1 MMQTQYFRGL
11 LDDLSQRTISGVMSW
26 LNVSNLPLR
35 RHLFELFNQPYGH
48 EGSFIAK
55 PTFEPVFSWRPCNLT
70 MEDLGKDLLSKSLI
84 EALNKPYITEEKLK
98 EAEKN
103 KTKPEDYRFGKDI
116 KPYLH
121 QLESWQVLNAKTPK
135 SLVVTSGTGS
145 GKTECFMIPILDGL
159 VREYE
164 QNKAPLEGVQAL
176 FLYPLNALI
185 NSQKD
190 RLLAW
195 TGTFER
201 NVRFCLYNGNTPTE
215 AERGGNKNLSEVADR
230 KTLRASPPP
239 ILVTNATMLEYM
251 LVRNDD
257 QPIIQKSKGKLKWIV
272 LDEAHSYVGSQAAEL
287 SLLIRRVI
295 HAFEVDPNDVRFIA
309 TSATIGDPQGEAGQA
324 LRQFLADVGGINV
337 SQVELR
343 YGVREVPQIAEPKNS
358 TSQKIAELESSE
370 TAETLYDAL
379 LKNPTAYKLRKLFAP
394 SEKNTSI
401 STTRTLDIDDV
412 CGELYG
418 KKKTYPVEEQT
429 NALRW
434 LDVLASAK
442 NRHQTAYLPLR
453 AHIYHQ
459 TMTGIWACADPNC
472 SDKNQHS
479 PKLLDKTWPYG
490 QVYLSPRNHCLC
502 GAPVYELIFCD
513 DCGEVFLNA
522 QENSIDILPYQDDK
536 NIDEFELE
544 RETEE
549 DEDEP
554 SKSQTSYTRL
564 LITNRKFDQANTASE
579 SIDKTTN
586 RYCDKEHPN
595 ALSLEITAAA
605 DILECPSCGV
615 TLNGK
620 QNKIKNGRVGTPYL
634 LGGILPTLLEYAPDG
649 QDDPKNKPYRGR
661 RLLTFNDSRQ
671 GTARIATKLQ
681 QDAERAKVRS
691 WIYHQ
696 VNQINQNAD
705 ENSEI
710 SNLKDLILKAPEVAI
725 KSFLQTQLDVAI
737 SKAQLA
743 ISTMSFNDL
752 KRGICNQ
759 GADFERVHQLYK
771 NYAATTF
778 SSSDGAD
785 KVAEML
791 IFRELARRPKK
802 SNNLETL
809 GLISINY
816 PSIQKV
822 DSVPKKWTEFGL
834 TINDWRDFLKICMDY
849 FVRAGSSLDLNGKEW
864 RNWLSIQL
872 PNTWLCAAKEEPKKG
887 QRPWPT
893 VKRSNSKSIL
903 VSLLSVVTNVD
914 IKTEYGEDIIDV
926 ILKKAWDDLT
936 RYDLLQ
942 NSAGGYNLKLDS
954 IYFSIPKQLWVCP
967 YTRKFLDVTLSGFS
981 PYTPIKNRAHIK
993 CEKIDAP
1000 AFPKEF
1006 DLSSDSFT
1014 STARNWILNS
1024 EKISELR
1031 HEALWS
1037 TYADQ
1042 VFESAPFYKTAEHS
1056 AQQKSK
1062 TLAKYER
1069 EFKSGDLNILSCSTT
1084 MEMGIDIGGIQL
1096 VAMNNVPPHPAN
1108 YLQRAGR
1115 AGRRA
1120 ETKSAAVTLCKAN
1133 PHDQHVFKNTSWAF
1147 GNKFPTPKVSLS
1159 SELIIQRHVNSYLL
1173 GVFLSTYQTDNPLK
1187 LTTGE
1192 FFIGEEGP
1200 WKTFIANLNKYS
1212 KKAPGFEKAI
1222 KQLIKNSPYEH
1233 KSYDLFLTASAEMI
1247 ERVRVA
1253 WHQEWDA
1260 LVEEQIRL
1268 QATANDPAV
1277 KALEYRKDRH
1287 KGEYLLRD
1295 LANYGFLPGYGFPTS
1310 LVTFNNLKVE
1320 SKLDAN
1326 SKQREDNRRFRAELP
1341 TRDMVTA
1348 LREYAPGSDL
1358 VIDGAVYK
1366 SAGITLNWHVP
1377 ASEHQAKN
1385 ELQLMKFFWKCN
1397 KCGASGVTGALI
1409 NASKCNQCHEEIEA
1423 KYITEYI
1430 EPAGF
1435 AVDFYEPVTND
1446 ITKQKFI
1453 KPETPTLSVI
1463 GHWSPLK
1470 NPNLGQYRSS
1480 DFGKMFYQSKGEN
1493 GKGYALCLTCGRA
1506 EPMTRDNEYPD
1517 KLNPKKEHNRLIA
1530 KKDNKRCSGSDNAWS
1545 IKPSI
1550 SFGYETY
1557 TDILEIQLKDLNG
1570 NWLSNP
1576 TIAMTLSVAM
1586 RNALASELGIQSSEL
1601 GATVQEVKSEDGK
1614 YVQAIYIF
1622 DENNAGYTTNS
1633 EHLLGNLFEK
1643 TLDQLN
1649 CIRECDSACPSCL
1662 LDFEHRHEFDKLNRL
1677 EAKMFLTRDWLD
1689 ALVIPEE
1696 ISYFGN
1702 TSEIETKTLAEAIF
1716 RLSRSSNATS
1726 TQLYLGS
1733 NTQDADFAMSDFR
1746 YLAYDLVSIG
1756 KKVNIIIK
1764 ENALKQYH
1772 ENDVITLRSLVDHD
1786 NINVYSIDD
1795 LPKMNGGNIIAE
1807 VTLNNGMHYI
1817 WGFSD
1822 VEFMT
1827 ANAVWG
1833 KSNTIVKGQL
1843 KDVPSKNA
1851 KPVEKNQL
1859 QTAKIIQGDKEIAV
1873 QNELDGPLNGFG
1885 SRFWML
1891 IEKNHSEISQQLLAN
1906 DVLSI
1911 EYSDKYIFTP
1921 LALALIKEIV
1931 IGLREHVGFDHW
1943 KSVTLAVQTLG
1954 KRSYADNRCVS
1965 GLIYSDWLNSQE
1977 RNQVLEKMF
1986 DEIGVKATV
1995 QATTQHSRALTIR
2008 FNNQKTLTI
2017 RLDQGV
2023 SYWRVQN
2030 RNTYSRSESNY
2041 FNFEADITN
2050 QAKNILNFKDIFV
2063 QGSNAPTEL
2072 FLKLR

>member
-1 MMQTQYFRGL
+1 MQTQYFRGL
-11 LDDLSQRTISGVMSW
+11 LNDLSQRTTSGVMSW

-35 RHLFELFNQPYGH
+35 QHLFELFNKPYGE

-55 PTFEPVFSWRPCNLT
+55 PTFEPVFSWRPCSQT
-70 MEDLGKDLLSKSLI
+70 MGDLSNSLLSKSLI
-84 EALNKPYITEEKLK
+84 EALDKPYITVEKLK

-103 KTKPEDYRFGKDI
+103 KTKPEDYRFAKDI

-164 QNKAPLEGVQAL
+164 KNKTPLEGVQAL

-195 TGTFER
+195 TGNFER
-201 NVRFCLYNGNTPTE
+201 NVRFCLYNGNTPTD

-257 QPIIQKSKGKLKWIV
+257 QPIIEKSKGKLKWIV

-324 LRQFLADVGGINV
+324 LRQFLADVGGLDV

-343 YGVREVPQIAEPKNS
+343 YGVREVPQITEPKNS
-358 TSQKIAELESSE
+358 TFQKIAELESLDD
-370 TAETLYDAL
+370 AEVLYDAL

-394 SEKNTSI
+394 SGNSQSI
-401 STTRTLDIDDV
+401 STTRTLDIDDI
-412 CGELYG
+412 CSELYA
-418 KKKTYPVEEQT
+418 KKKSYSVEEQT
-429 NALRW
+429 NALKW
-434 LDVLASAK
+434 LDVLATAK
-442 NRHQTAYLPLR
+442 NKKQIAYLPLR

-472 SDKNQHS
+472 SDKHQHS
-479 PKLLDKTWPYG
+479 PKLLGKTWPYG
-490 QVYLSPRNHCLC
+490 QVFLSPRNHCLC

-522 QENSIDILPYQDDK
+522 QENSIDISPFQDDQ

-544 RETEE
+544 RETE
-549 DEDEP
+549 DEDD
-554 SKSQTSYTRL
+554 SSQSQTTYTRL
-564 LITNRKFDQANTASE
+564 LITNRKFDQANTALE
-579 SIDKTTN
+579 TIDKSTN
-586 RYCDKEHPN
+586 RYCEPSHPN
-595 ALSLEITAAA
+595 ALSLEITPASNT
-605 DILECPSCGV
+605 LECPSCSA

-620 QNKIKNGRVGTPYL
+620 QNKIKNGRVGSPYL

-681 QDAERAKVRS
+681 QDAERAKIRS

-696 VNQINQNAD
+696 VNQISKGAD
-705 ENSEI
+705 ENPEI
-710 SNLKDLILKAPEVAI
+710 SNLKSLIRKAPDEAI
-725 KSFLQTQLDVAI
+725 KSFLQMQLNEVI
-737 SKAQLA
+737 SKSQPT
-743 ISTMSFNDL
+743 ITTMSFNDL
-752 KRGICNQ
+752 KRSICNQ
-759 GADFERVHQLYK
+759 GAEFERVHQIYK
-771 NYAATTF
+771 NYASSTF
-778 SSSDGAD
+778 NSSEGAD

-809 GLISINY
+809 GLITLIY
-816 PSIQKV
+816 PNIQKV
-822 DSVPKKWTEFGL
+822 TTIPDKWIEFGL

-849 FVRAGSSLDLNGKEW
+849 FVRAGSSLDLHGKEW
-864 RNWLSIQL
+864 RNWVSIQL
-872 PNTWLCAAKEEPKKG
+872 PNTWLCSAKEEPKKG

-893 VKRSNSKSIL
+893 VKRSNSRSIL
-903 VSLLSVVTNVD
+903 VSLLAVVTNLD
-914 IKTEYGEDIIDV
+914 TKTEYGEDIIDA

-936 RYDLLQ
+936 KYDLLQ

-954 IYFSIPKQLWVCP
+954 IFFSIPKQLWICP
-967 YTRKFLDVTLSGFS
+967 YSRRFLDVTLNGFS
-981 PYTPIKNRAHIK
+981 PYTPIKNRARIK

-1000 AFPKEF
+1000 VFPKEY
-1006 DLSSDSFT
+1006 DLSSDSFMN
-1014 STARNWILNS
+1014 TARDWILS
-1024 EKISELR
+1024 SDKIRELR
-1031 HEALWS
+1031 QEALWS

-1042 VFESAPFYKTAEHS
+1042 VLESAPFYKTAEHS

-1062 TLAKYER
+1062 TLDKYER

-1159 SELIIQRHVNSYLL
+1159 SELIIQRHINSYLL

-1200 WKTFIANLNKYS
+1200 WKAFIENLNKYS
-1212 KKAPGFEKAI
+1212 KKAPEFEKAI
-1222 KQLIKNSPYEH
+1222 KQLIKNSPYEY
-1233 KSYDLFLTASAEMI
+1233 KSFDLFLTASAEMI
-1247 ERVRVA
+1247 ERVRGA
-1253 WHQEWDA
+1253 WHQEWNA
-1260 LVEEQIRL
+1260 LVEEQIML
-1268 QATANDPAV
+1268 QASANDPAV
-1277 KALEYRKDRH
+1277 KALEYRKERH

-1320 SKLDAN
+1320 SKLDGN

-1377 ASEHQAKN
+1377 ASEQQAKN

-1409 NASKCNQCHEEIEA
+1409 NASKCDQCHEAIET
-1423 KYITEYI
+1423 KYMTEYI

-1435 AVDFYEPVTND
+1435 AVDFYEPVNND

-1470 NPNLGQYRSS
+1470 NPNLGQYRASNT
-1480 DFGKMFYQSKGEN
+1480 GKMFYQSKGEN

-1506 EPMTRDNEYPD
+1506 EPMTKDNEYPD

-1530 KKDNKRCSGSDNAWS
+1530 KKDNKRCSGSDYTWS

-1550 SFGYETY
+1550 SFGFETF
-1557 TDILEIQLKDLNG
+1557 TDILEFQLKDLKG
-1570 NWLSNP
+1570 NWLSNS
-1576 TIAMTLSVAM
+1576 TIANTLSVAM
-1586 RNALASELGIQSSEL
+1586 RNSLAAQLGIQSSEL
-1601 GATVQEVKSEDGK
+1601 GATVQEIKAEDGK
-1614 YVQAIYIF
+1614 PVQAIYIF
-1622 DENNAGYTTNS
+1622 DENHAGYSTSS
-1633 EHLLGNLFEK
+1633 EHLLGSLFENA
-1643 TLDQLN
+1643 LDHLN

-1677 EAKMFLTRDWLD
+1677 EAKKFLTREWLD

-1696 ISYFGN
+1696 LSYFGN

-1716 RLSRSSNATS
+1716 SLGKNPNAMS
-1726 TQLYLGS
+1726 TQLYLG
-1733 NTQDADFAMSDFR
+1733 NKTQDADFAISNFR
-1746 YLAYDLVSIG
+1746 YLAYDLASLG
-1756 KKVNIIIK
+1756 KKINIIIQD
-1764 ENALKQYH
+1764 NSLKAYH
-1772 ENDVITLRSLVDHD
+1772 EDDLITLRSLVDHD
-1786 NINVYSIDD
+1786 NINAYSIAE
-1795 LPKMNGGNIIAE
+1795 LPKSNGASIIAE
-1807 VTLNNGMHYI
+1807 VSMPNGEHYV
-1817 WGFSD
+1817 WALADS
-1822 VEFMT
+1822 EALT
-1827 ANAVWG
+1827 ANALWG
-1833 KSNTIVKGQL
+1833 QSNTIVKGQINN
-1843 KDVPSKNA
+1843 VPSKNA
-1851 KPVEKNQL
+1851 KLIDKSQFQP
-1859 QTAKIIQGDKEIAV
+1859 QTIIQGDKEILV
-1873 QNELDGPLNGFG
+1873 HHELDGNLNGFG
-1885 SRFWML
+1885 SRFWTL
-1891 IEKNHSEISQQLLAN
+1891 VTKSHIETSQQLA
-1906 DVLSI
+1906 SQEI
-1911 EYSDKYIFTP
+1911 TAIQYSDKYLFTP
-1921 LALALIKEIV
+1921 LALCLLKEVV
-1931 IGLREHVGFDHW
+1931 IGLREHVGFDNW
-1943 KSVTLAVQTLG
+1943 KSVTLTLQTLE
-1954 KRSYADNRCVS
+1954 KRSYSENRGLS

-1977 RNQVLEKMF
+1977 RNQVLEAMF
-1986 DEIGVKATV
+1986 NEVGVKASV
-1995 QATTQHSRALTIR
+1995 EATNQHSRALTIY
-2008 FNNQKTLTI
+2008 FKNNKTITI

-2030 RNTYSRSESNY
+2030 RNTYARSNSNY
-2041 FNFEADITN
+2041 FNFDADITE
-2050 QAKNILNFKDIFV
+2050 QAMNILNFKDILL